1 MSGGGRQERL
11 VAAALW
17 ALASAA
23 CFQSLNTQADQQ
35 TLAPPPSGD
44 ETAIDISSMPI
55 QLDVNDDS
63 QTTMDS
69 CTKVRQDK
77 TNILTAYCAGCH
89 TGPSAQGLPQFNFV
103 LDDSTLMT
111 AVWNRAGQAPLRF
124 VIPGDPEH
132 SALYIRAS
140 TDMPPIPTDLS
151 TARLPSATLSDLSV
165 LREWI
170 THCL

>member
-1 MSGGGRQERL
+1 MTRI
-11 VAAALW
+11 AATLG
-17 ALASAA
+17 ALALAG
-23 CFQSLNTQADQQ
+23 CFQSLNTQAADS
-35 TLAPPPSGD
+35 TLNPPPSPD
-44 ETAIDISSMPI
+44 DTAIDVSSMPI

-63 QTTMDS
+63 QTTMDP

-77 TNILTAYCAGCH
+77 TNILTAYYAGCH

-103 LDDSTLMT
+103 LDDATLMT

-132 SALYIRAS
+132 LALYMRAS

-151 TARLPSATLSDLSV
+151 TPRLPSATLSDLSV

-170 THCL
+170 MHCL